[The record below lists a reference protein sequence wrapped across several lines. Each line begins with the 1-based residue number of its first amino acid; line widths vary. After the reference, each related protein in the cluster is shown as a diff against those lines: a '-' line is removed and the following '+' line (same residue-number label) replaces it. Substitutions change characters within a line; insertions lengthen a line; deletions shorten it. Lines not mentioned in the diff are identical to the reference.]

1 MTRLTLRTLLA
12 YIDDTLDPATASEL
26 GKKVAA
32 SEEAQALIERIKT
45 VTRRRRITTPDA
57 AGADDTTDPNVVAA
71 YLDNALASDAVKDVE
86 RTALESDPH
95 LAEVAACHQILTLI
109 LTEPVRVPPTAHQRM
124 YGLVP
129 APAGD
134 PVRQPNKALPVG
146 GAAPPADTDTDPED
160 TDAALLFGMKRYSAS
175 TPWAERLLL
184 FGVAAVLA
192 LMLTAG
198 TFVSLSRE
206 PVKAPPVGADE
217 VVAVRVSPPP
227 PGVPPLEPPP
237 KGTES
242 PAPKPDDTKPKMKEP
257 EPKPRDKEPEP
268 KAKDKDPDPLP
279 LPKPKVAFDPVP
291 KPNNGAVV
299 ALPKGEQR
307 EKVGRVA
314 PATTDAER
322 GVAVALRDGAWVV
335 VRAREK
341 EDVVLYAG
349 QPVQALPGYK
359 ATATF
364 GAPGAELD
372 VHLWGN
378 LPEQVPIRAFEARV
392 TPHLPPVGFAADLT
406 LHTGRI
412 YLKPRAAAPQKVR
425 VRAGDDVW
433 DLTLADA
440 GTEVLVEL
448 VSWFDQKTPFAP
460 QEGEKPRLD
469 GRIVVVSGS
478 ARVADP
484 VRSKAFGPLGPRAA
498 VAWDS
503 VTGTGAEPRAV
514 PADERLT
521 RAAPFDPTPHDLA
534 EALNKLANEL
544 TPKGGAPNLLSTL
557 GNRLKSS
564 KGDSAA
570 VRVAVFAL
578 AAIAGAGETE
588 NPALTALTDL
598 LTDPDKHWTTEHAL
612 VTALTAY
619 VGRELPHTAALHGML
634 ARKLK
639 DGAEGATRFAALV
652 RGYISPFDPAPARV
666 GDLLNV
672 NAGAFIAD
680 KDPAVQAAA
689 RWNLLALD
697 QGVWIP
703 RAVDPARLSNAT
715 ILKEWP
721 ARFSGSKK

>member
-129 APAGD
+129 APAGN
-134 PVRQPNKALPVG
+134 PARQPNKALPVG

-175 TPWAERLLL
+175 TPWAERFLL

-198 TFVSLSRE
+198 VFVSLSRE

-227 PGVPPLEPPP
+227 PGVPPPEPPP
-237 KGTES
+237 KVTES

-257 EPKPRDKEPEP
+257 EPTPRDKEPEP

-299 ALPKGEQR
+299 VLPKGEQR

-314 PATTDAER
+314 PAAADAER

-359 ATATF
+359 ATATL

-406 LHTGRI
+406 LQAGRV
-412 YLKPRAAAPQKVR
+412 YLKPRAAAPLKVR
-425 VRAGDDVW
+425 VRAGDEVFDVA
-433 DLTLADA
+433 LADA
-440 GTEVLVEL
+440 GTEVLIEL
-448 VSWFDQKTPFAP
+448 VSWFDQTTEFAAT
-460 QEGEKPRLD
+460 GGTKPRQV
-469 GRIVVVSGS
+469 GRVATVSGS

-484 VRSKAFGPLGPRAA
+484 VRAKGFDPLPARGAL
-498 VAWDS
+498 AWDS
-503 VTGTGAEPRAV
+503 AIGTGAEPRAV
-514 PADERLT
+514 PDSERLQHD
-521 RAAPFDPTPHDLA
+521 AAFDPTPPDVAKALTDLA
-534 EALNKLANEL
+534 AEL
-544 TPKGGAPNLLSTL
+544 TPKDGAPNLLNAL
-557 GNRLKSS
+557 GNRLKAP
-564 KGDSAA
+564 KTESAA
-570 VRVAVFAL
+570 TRVAVFAL
-578 AAIAGAGETE
+578 AAIASAENE
-588 NPALTALTDL
+588 SNPALTALTDL
-598 LTDPDKHWTTEHAL
+598 LTNTDKHWTIEHAL
-612 VTALTAY
+612 VSALAGY
-619 VGRELPHTAALHGML
+619 VNRELAHTAALHGM
-634 ARKLK
+634 ASRKLK
-639 DGAEGATRFAALV
+639 DGADGANSFVALL
-652 RGYISPFDPAPARV
+652 RGFVSPLAPAPARLE
-666 GDLLNV
+666 LLLSKN
-672 NAGAFIAD
+672 GSFLAD
-680 KDPAVQAAA
+680 KDPAVVAAA
-689 RWNLLALD
+689 RWNLLAVD
-697 QGVWIP
+697 QGAFVP
-703 RAVDPARLSNAT
+703 KPVDPARLSNAM
-715 ILKEWP
+715 ILKDWP
-721 ARFSGSKK
+721 ARLAPKK